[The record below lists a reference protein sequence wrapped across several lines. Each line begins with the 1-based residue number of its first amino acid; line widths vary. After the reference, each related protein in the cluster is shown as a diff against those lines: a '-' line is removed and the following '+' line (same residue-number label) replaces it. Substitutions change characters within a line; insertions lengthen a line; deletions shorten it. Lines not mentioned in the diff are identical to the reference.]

1 MKLHRY
7 IGCACD
13 IFFEEIDVR
22 FLVHKNLIGRE
33 TRDLL
38 LFYVMTGHLPKGMQV
53 GIEENVIRVFP
64 EYLDQ
69 PDANRWEEDFLWFAL

>member
-22 FLVHKNLIGRE
+22 FLVHKNLIGRD
-33 TRDLL
+33 TRDHL
-38 LFYVMTGHLPKGMQV
+38 LFFVMTGHLPQGMQA
-53 GIEENVIRVFP
+53 GIEENVIRISP
-64 EYLDQ
+64 ESKGHSCEIKDDKNY
-69 PDANRWEEDFLWFAL
+69 LWFAL